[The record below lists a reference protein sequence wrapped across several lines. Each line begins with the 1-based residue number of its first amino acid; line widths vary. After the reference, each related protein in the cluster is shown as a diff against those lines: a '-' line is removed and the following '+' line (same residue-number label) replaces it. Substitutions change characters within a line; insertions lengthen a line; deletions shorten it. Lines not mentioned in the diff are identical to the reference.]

1 MLRQAR
7 GVRANTVCM
16 TNTPTITT
24 PRFTCRPLREGDERA
39 LWPAF
44 SSDRAM
50 RYWGRGP
57 FADREEFRDY
67 LFDAGGTW
75 GGRTWVAVPKEGGA
89 PVFRMV
95 ASSNVEQVAEI
106 GYILVP
112 GNEGRGIAREC
123 VSALITHL
131 FREEGFHR
139 IYADVDPRNARS
151 NALLERLGFTREGH
165 LRHTMKTHIGWTDT
179 WLWAILSDEW
189 DG

>member
-1 MLRQAR
+1 
-7 GVRANTVCM
+7 M
-16 TNTPTITT
+16 TSTPTPTPTIAT
-24 PRFTCRPLREGDERA
+24 PRFVCRPLEQGDECA

-44 SSDRAM
+44 SDEDAM
-50 RYWGRGP
+50 RYWSRGP
-57 FADREEFRDY
+57 FDDREEFRDY

-75 GGRTWVAVPKEGGA
+75 GGRTWGAVPRDGGE

-106 GYILVP
+106 GYILMP

-123 VSALITHL
+123 LSALITHL
-131 FREEGFHR
+131 FREEGYHR
-139 IYADVDPRNARS
+139 IFADVDPRNRRS

-189 DG
+189 TG

>member
-1 MLRQAR
+1 MPE
-7 GVRANTVCM
+7 
-16 TNTPTITT
+16 TPVISTA
-24 PRFTCRPLREGDERA
+24 RFTCRPLRQGDEAA

-44 SSDRAM
+44 SSDQAM

-57 FADREEFRDY
+57 FDDRDELRDY
-67 LFDAGGTW
+67 LFDTEW
-75 GGRTWVAVPKEGGA
+75 GGRTWVAEPHEGGK

-95 ASSNVEQVAEI
+95 ASSEVEQVAEI

-131 FREEGFHR
+131 IREEGFHR
-139 IYADVDPRNARS
+139 IFADVDPRNTRS

-179 WLWAILSDEW
+179 WLWALLSDEW
-189 DG
+189 RG